1 MHSDRTT
8 GAWNS
13 SCVGDTADG
22 EDGVVLF
29 GPKVNSLTGDDEDI
43 VVTMPLC
50 TR

>member
-13 SCVGDTADG
+13 SGAGGATG
-22 EDGVVLF
+22 EGGGVAVF
-29 GPKVNSLTGDDEDI
+29 GPKVNSLIGDDKDI

>member
-8 GAWNS
+8 GMWDS
-13 SCVGDTADG
+13 SGTGEATG
-22 EDGVVLF
+22 EEDGDAIF
-29 GPKVNSLTGDDEDI
+29 GPKVNSLIGDDKDI